1 MVLDEIWTFS
11 FIQLLTL
18 KHPSTEIKEV
28 EGDSRAKMIHIF
40 FKGQKKIR
48 NIIEN
53 PDYLSNTPL
62 EIAYRWVLPL
72 HFTLRN
78 VTRSFKNFAIAFEYT
93 SVGRIFDSDK
103 AIQIND
109 ALIEKK
115 VKPYTF
121 YYGEEG
127 KGNKHIHSIFFSCV
141 KTRMKLK
148 NKH

>member
-1 MVLDEIWTFS
+1 MEKAIELFLGVSESTFENILTKEKYQNLMVLDEIWTFS

-28 EGDSRAKMIHIF
+28 EGDSQTSTEIKGMEGDSRAKMIPIF

-78 VTRSFKNFAIAFEYT
+78 VTRSFKKFCNCFRRHVRGKNF
-93 SVGRIFDSDK
+93 
-103 AIQIND
+103 
-109 ALIEKK
+109 
-115 VKPYTF
+115 
-121 YYGEEG
+121 
-127 KGNKHIHSIFFSCV
+127 
-141 KTRMKLK
+141 
-148 NKH
+148 